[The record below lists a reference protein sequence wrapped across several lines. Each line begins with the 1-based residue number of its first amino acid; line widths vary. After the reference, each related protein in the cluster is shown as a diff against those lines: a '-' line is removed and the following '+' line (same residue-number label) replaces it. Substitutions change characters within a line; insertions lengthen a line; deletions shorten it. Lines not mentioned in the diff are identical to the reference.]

1 MAQLSESDSDV
12 SSCALASSTSSYS
25 LRQAAAASTSNAQAP
40 QQQVLFQECVEEG
53 SRAIKRGDFARAI
66 QMYSDALELDP
77 HNHLIFSNRSVAY
90 VKTKQFELA
99 LQDARKAKS
108 LKPAWAKVGTIS
120 V

>member
-25 LRQAAAASTSNAQAP
+25 LRQAAASTSNAQAP

-108 LKPAWAKVGTIS
+108 LKPAWAKVGTMS